1 MDYRLF
7 RAEDFPAL
15 YAIEERCF
23 EPPQRFERRYMY
35 SLVNNPEAATW
46 IAEEDGRM
54 AGFGIADWT
63 ELHGQKLAY
72 IQTLE
77 VMPEIRRR
85 GVGLELLH
93 RLEASARLF
102 DCRYIWL
109 HVDLENEAAVKLY
122 ERERYESKGT
132 RADYYGTGRAAAV
145 YSKLLI

>member
-1 MDYRLF
+1 MR
-7 RAEDFPAL
+7 
-15 YAIEERCF
+15 
-23 EPPQRFERRYMY
+23 
-35 SLVNNPEAATW
+35 SLVNNPDAATW

-77 VMPEIRRR
+77 LTPETRRR

-109 HVDLENEAAVKLY
+109 HVDPENTAAVRLY
-122 ERERYESKGT
+122 EREGFELKGT
-132 RADYYGTGRAAAV
+132 RKDYYGAGRAAAV
-145 YSKLLI
+145 YSKILL